1 MSRVSISL
9 FLFSF
14 TNIHPGENEDKVPR
28 VRVDEKNHPYMD
40 VFLMKLD
47 YVQPLTT
54 GVVSYNGDWLT
65 KSRWKSSSKVRD
77 STTCPLHWSHR
88 VRISIK
94 HIFIVCFCTRQHT
107 LQYWYLVRKML
118 EDLSPT
124 PGHLTFPLGYG
135 SCLQL
140 RILLFKDK

>member
-54 GVVSYNGDWLT
+54 GVVSYNGD
-65 KSRWKSSSKVRD
+65 
-77 STTCPLHWSHR
+77 
-88 VRISIK
+88 
-94 HIFIVCFCTRQHT
+94 
-107 LQYWYLVRKML
+107 
-118 EDLSPT
+118 
-124 PGHLTFPLGYG
+124 
-135 SCLQL
+135 
-140 RILLFKDK
+140 